1 MSTVT
6 LEHVT
11 KSYGDFRAV
20 DGVDLAVHDGEFL
33 TLLGPS
39 GCGKTTILRMIAGLI
54 EPSAGTIRIG
64 NADVTRLPPQRRAL
78 GMVFQDYA
86 LFPHMTIAENI
97 AFGMV
102 ERGMKRDKIRARV
115 TELLDMIRLPDAGAR
130 YPSQI
135 SGGQQQRVA
144 LARAVAVRP
153 QVLLMDEPLGA
164 LDLKL
169 REAIQVELRNF
180 QRALSITTIYVTH
193 DQVEAMTLSD
203 RIAVLNRGRI
213 EQLDTPASIYEAPQ
227 TRFVAGFVGK
237 INFFEGEAASSADGY
252 ALVRWGDRLLRV
264 PARDGNGSGGRVVL
278 AVRPE
283 HLSLSSAPQDGAD
296 TNQLTGTVAQLVYSG
311 NLVQVLVDL
320 PTGESVTA
328 EARPAECSLTPG
340 TEVTLCWRARDGVLI
355 RDGHSSPERL

>member
-1 MSTVT
+1 MSTVA
-6 LEHVT
+6 LERVS

-20 DGVDLAVHDGEFL
+20 DGVDLAVREGELL

-64 NADVTRLPPQRRAL
+64 TADVTRLPPQRRGL

-97 AFGMV
+97 AFAMV
-102 ERGMKRDKIRARV
+102 ERGMAKTKIRERV
-115 TELLDMIRLPDAGAR
+115 AELLDMIRLPESGAR

-203 RIAVLNRGRI
+203 RIAVLNHGRI
-213 EQLDTPASIYEAPQ
+213 EQLDTPAVIYETPR
-227 TRFVAGFVGK
+227 TRFVAGFAGK
-237 INFFEGEAASSADGY
+237 INFFEGIVAGRADGY
-252 ALVRWGDRLLRV
+252 ALVRCGDHLLRV
-264 PARDGNGSGGRVVL
+264 PDGDGTGGKVVL

-283 HLSLSSAPQDGAD
+283 HLSLSAGADD
-296 TNQLTGTVAQLVYSG
+296 TNQLHGTVHQLVYAG
-311 NLVQVLVDL
+311 NLVQVLVAL
-320 PTGESVTA
+320 PTGETVTA
-328 EARPAECSLTPG
+328 EARPAECEIG
-340 TEVTLCWRARDGVLI
+340 RAHV
-355 RDGHSSPERL
+355 